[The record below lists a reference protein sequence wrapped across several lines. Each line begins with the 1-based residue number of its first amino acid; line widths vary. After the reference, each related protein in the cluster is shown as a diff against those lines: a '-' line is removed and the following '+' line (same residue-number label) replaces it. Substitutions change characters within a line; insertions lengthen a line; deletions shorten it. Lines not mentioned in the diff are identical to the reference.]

1 MKHFEIPKNKAYF
14 TPGEVAQLLRVSPIT
29 VRGWASKGLLQ
40 AETTP
45 GGHRRFLR
53 EDLERFAS
61 QWNPFSHR
69 GALRVLI
76 VDDDISVVGFL
87 RELLEGGVSP
97 VEVETALDGFE
108 AGQKVQ
114 AFLPDVVLL
123 DIMMPGIKGPEVCK
137 RIKSLPDLAQTR
149 VIGMSGYLTPETE
162 HAMVEAGAERCLSKP
177 LDHEELFAFL
187 DLENS

>member
-1 MKHFEIPKNKAYF
+1 MRQFEIPKSKAYF
-14 TPGEVAQLLRVSPIT
+14 TPGEVAQILRVSPIT

-76 VDDDISVVGFL
+76 VDDDMSVVGFL

-97 VEVETALDGFE
+97 VDVEIALDGFE

-137 RIKSLPDLAQTR
+137 RIKALPDLAQTR
-149 VIGMSGYLTPETE
+149 VIGMSGYLTPDAE
-162 HAMVEAGAERCLSKP
+162 HAMAAAGAERCLSKP
-177 LDHEELFAFL
+177 LDHEALFACL